1 MPTPPPPRRW
11 ATPPASGCWSSTAS
25 RRSRFPPPPPR
36 GGARTGRPSAAFPWP
51 PDRWRG
57 VCRPVQRADVEATC
71 VSRELIRTWAQHRR
85 GGVRPGPSDRR
96 AGSTGPSERRS
107 QRTHRSIPWSAQPV
121 RRECRHDTRSRL
133 LRRRRPTRR
142 RDRHPGT
149 QRAARRG
156 SQRPPAAR
164 ASGGPLS
171 VPHGHHDRGQ
181 RQHRRHLGDR
191 DRAGHAAARRTRR
204 ATRAARPR
212 PRAEDR
218 VEPQRGRGAR
228 LHGRGP
234 VHRPQRAPAAAC
246 RATYRVLRRAVRVQS
261 HHPRR
266 RRPAAAA
273 GRGHRLVLRHRA
285 AGARRAERPAH
296 PRGPGGLGRRPG
308 QPGAPAGHRLGR
320 PARRT
325 AAALRSGPTRDRA
338 ASADRAPARRHGGNP
353 AVTAVDE
360 LVRPDATP
368 LPLGPVRARG
378 WLTGGEHDPRWVRP
392 ALLALLAGTAA
403 LYILG
408 LGANG
413 WANSFYTAAVQ
424 AGTQSWKAFFF
435 GSFDAANFITV
446 DKPPGSLWLTGLSAR
461 MFGVN
466 AWSILVPQ
474 ALAGVATVGLLY
486 LTVRRH
492 FSATAGLLA
501 GAVLALTPVAT
512 LMFRY
517 NNPDALLAL
526 FLVAGAYAVT
536 RAVETASPRWLALAG
551 VLVGFGFLTKTLQ
564 ALLVVPAFAVLYLLA
579 APTSLGRRLGHLVL
593 AGVAMLVAGGWWV
606 AAVTLWPAASRPFIG
621 GSQDNSEFN
630 LIFGYNGFGR
640 LTGNVAGSVGG
651 GPAGTGGGPA
661 GTGGPWGATG
671 VLRLFGAEMGGQ
683 IAWLLPA
690 AVIFLVALLWL
701 SRRSPRTDGRRA
713 ALVLWGGW
721 LLVTAATFSFANG
734 IIHPYYNV
742 ALAPAIGALVGIGAA
757 SLWPHRR
764 LLYVRGLLIVAIAAT
779 GLCSFVLL
787 SRSPNW
793 QPWLRPTVLA
803 LALVSATAIAV
814 GPWIPQRLARRV
826 PRRLAAIFAATAA
839 TAAIVGGLAG
849 PAAYSVQ
856 TAATA
861 ATGPIPAAG
870 PAVAAV
876 AAVCTEYA

>member
-1 MPTPPPPRRW
+1 M
-11 ATPPASGCWSSTAS
+11 
-25 RRSRFPPPPPR
+25 
-36 GGARTGRPSAAFPWP
+36 
-51 PDRWRG
+51 
-57 VCRPVQRADVEATC
+57 
-71 VSRELIRTWAQHRR
+71 
-85 GGVRPGPSDRR
+85 
-96 AGSTGPSERRS
+96 
-107 QRTHRSIPWSAQPV
+107 
-121 RRECRHDTRSRL
+121 
-133 LRRRRPTRR
+133 
-142 RDRHPGT
+142 
-149 QRAARRG
+149 
-156 SQRPPAAR
+156 
-164 ASGGPLS
+164 
-171 VPHGHHDRGQ
+171 
-181 RQHRRHLGDR
+181 
-191 DRAGHAAARRTRR
+191 
-204 ATRAARPR
+204 
-212 PRAEDR
+212 
-218 VEPQRGRGAR
+218 
-228 LHGRGP
+228 
-234 VHRPQRAPAAAC
+234 
-246 RATYRVLRRAVRVQS
+246 
-261 HHPRR
+261 
-266 RRPAAAA
+266 
-273 GRGHRLVLRHRA
+273 
-285 AGARRAERPAH
+285 
-296 PRGPGGLGRRPG
+296 
-308 QPGAPAGHRLGR
+308 
-320 PARRT
+320 
-325 AAALRSGPTRDRA
+325 
-338 ASADRAPARRHGGNP
+338 
-353 AVTAVDE
+353 TAVDE

-378 WLTGGEHDPRWVRP
+378 WLTGREHDPRWVRP

-461 MFGVN
+461 LFGVN

-486 LTVRRH
+486 ATVRRH
-492 FSATAGLLA
+492 FSAAAGLLA
-501 GAVLALTPVAT
+501 GAALALTPVAT

-517 NNPDALLAL
+517 NNPDALLVL
-526 FLVAGAYAVT
+526 LLVAGAYAVT
-536 RAVETASPRWLALAG
+536 RATETASARWLALAG
-551 VLVGFGFLTKTLQ
+551 VLVGFGFLTKALQ
-564 ALLVVPAFAVLYLLA
+564 ALLVVPAFALVYLLA
-579 APTSLGRRLGHLVL
+579 APTSLCRRLGHLVL

-640 LTGNVAGSVGG
+640 LTGNEAGSVGG

-870 PAVAAV
+870 PAVAGGRPGVGGGRGQFPGGLANRFGGVLPPGLQQGTGQPAPGGTGGQGGLGGLLDARAPAPALVQLLQQDNAAYTWV
-876 AAVCTEYA
+876 AATVGANSAAGVQLATGNPVLAIGGFNGSDPTPTLAQFQELVRAGKVHYFLAVGAAGGRGGFGGPGGAGGPGGFGGPGGAGGGGATGAGSQISTWVQRTFTARTVGGTTVYDLTTAAGTSGA